1 MIRSFEPGDTPTFLR
16 LAQQLHDEGVVR
28 ELKFDAQAM
37 RRMLEQPG
45 LFIELAFDGDE
56 PVGLFTG
63 FVQETFFGPD
73 VVAHQHLMYIV
84 PSHRGGML
92 ATRMMHRFETWALL
106 QGAKEV
112 WVSQA
117 TGIRP
122 ERTRKL
128 FEALGFGT
136 VGFIARKAV

>member
-1 MIRSFEPGDTPTFLR
+1 MIRSFEPGDVPELLR
-16 LAQQLHDEGVVR
+16 LTRQLHDEGVVR
-28 ELKFDAQAM
+28 RLKFDAQALLQSFQ
-37 RRMLEQPG
+37 RPG
-45 LFIELAFDGDE
+45 LFVELAFDGE
-56 PVGLFTG
+56 EAVGLCTG
-63 FVQETFFGPD
+63 FVEQTFFGPD
-73 VVAHQHLMYIV
+73 LVAHQHLFYVV
-84 PSHRGGML
+84 PSHRGGIL
-92 ATRMMHRFETWALL
+92 AARMMHRFETWALL